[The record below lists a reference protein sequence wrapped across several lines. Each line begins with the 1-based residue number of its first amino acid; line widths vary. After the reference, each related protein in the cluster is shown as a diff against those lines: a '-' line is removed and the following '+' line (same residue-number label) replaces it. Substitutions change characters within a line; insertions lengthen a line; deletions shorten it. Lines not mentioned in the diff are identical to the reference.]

1 MGQPQL
7 EKIYKKSKTGK
18 RYPDLLIE
26 VHLKNGN
33 TEIIIIHIEIQTYL
47 KKDFPERVYT
57 YNYRARDIFHKDVV
71 SLIVLIDQDPKYRI
85 DSYKKKYWGFELIFK
100 YPIVKI
106 LDYKGKEL
114 ELKKDKNPF
123 SEVVI
128 VQLQAMEISSKT
140 DTEKK
145 ELKSKLIMGS

>member
-1 MGQPQL
+1 M
-7 EKIYKKSKTGK
+7 
-18 RYPDLLIE
+18 
-26 VHLKNGN
+26 
-33 TEIIIIHIEIQTYL
+33 
-47 KKDFPERVYT
+47 ERDYSF
-57 YNYRARDIFHKDVV
+57 I
-71 SLIVLIDQDPKYRI
+71 SSI
-85 DSYKKKYWGFELIFK
+85 KKKYWGFELIFK

-145 ELKSKLIMGS
+145 ELKSKLIRGLYKKGYKRDEIINLFKFIDWAINLSKEKEVELIKEINQYKEVIGMPLRTPAEQIL